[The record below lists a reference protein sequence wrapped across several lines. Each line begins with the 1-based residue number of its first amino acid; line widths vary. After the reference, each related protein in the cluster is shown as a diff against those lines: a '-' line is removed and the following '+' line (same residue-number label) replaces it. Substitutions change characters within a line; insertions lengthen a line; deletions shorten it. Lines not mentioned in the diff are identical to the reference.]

1 MVSILELGE
10 ADEIYNNPIHPYTK
24 SLLSAVPQPNPDYE
38 RNRVRIPY
46 KHEEIPENAEVLE
59 ARPGHFVLAT
69 KEQLNKLDECLI
81 LMNKALIHQDQYPLY
96 KGLCLLAFCDFFKKN
111 FVC

>member
-1 MVSILELGE
+1 MVKYISDRIAVMYLGRILELGK

-38 RNRVRIPY
+38 RKRVRIPY
-46 KHEEIPENAEVLE
+46 EHEETPANAEVLE

-69 KEQLNKLDECLI
+69 KEQL
-81 LMNKALIHQDQYPLY
+81 
-96 KGLCLLAFCDFFKKN
+96 KN
-111 FVC
+111 WINT